1 MPFDI
6 RSLWRWMLLI
16 SIHGSHRVDFGLFGA
31 LRFGN
36 ADYFENSGNICHYSR
51 NNQARRLAW
60 AGWAWAGLVG
70 LVWLGL
76 GDIEVRAD
84 S

>member
-1 MPFDI
+1 MAIFVTILEMI
-6 RSLWRWMLLI
+6 RRGGWP
-16 SIHGSHRVDFGLFGA
+16 GL
-31 LRFGN
+31 
-36 ADYFENSGNICHYSR
+36 
-51 NNQARRLAW
+51 
-60 AGWAWAGLVG
+60 AGLGWLAWAGLVG